1 MSNLDCIGFD
11 VHKKSISFCA
21 KAQDGR
27 ILDEGKIVA
36 RRSDLN
42 AWVRGRSRPWVGALE
57 ATLPSLDAFRTF
69 LTKGVE
75 VGFGASRSVASL
87 GT

>member
-1 MSNLDCIGFD
+1 MSNLDYIGFD

-36 RRSDLN
+36 RRSDLD
-42 AWVRGRSRPWVGALE
+42 AWVQSRVVPDRGSEPWRRRYSRAGSMINCGRWPRS
-57 ATLPSLDAFRTF
+57 
-69 LTKGVE
+69 
-75 VGFGASRSVASL
+75 
-87 GT
+87 